1 MASPTYAQ
9 RRAFYKDPGIHTL
22 KSKEDSDGV
31 RVVVGEVEGS
41 DVPGREE
48 DFPSSGPLILKS
60 YSSL

>member
-1 MASPTYAQ
+1 MEEKRDMASPTYAQ

-41 DVPGREE
+41 DVPGREA
-48 DFPSSGPLILKS
+48 DF
-60 YSSL
+60 